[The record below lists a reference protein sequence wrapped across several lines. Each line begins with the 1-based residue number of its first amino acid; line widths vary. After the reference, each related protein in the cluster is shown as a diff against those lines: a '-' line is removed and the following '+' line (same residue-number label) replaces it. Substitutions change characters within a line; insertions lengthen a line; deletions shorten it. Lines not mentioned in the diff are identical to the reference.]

1 MTTIYATSKI
11 EIIPKFYDLD
21 SMDIVWH
28 GNYLRFFEDARHE
41 LLNKI
46 GYNYKEMKDSGYAWP
61 IIDLHIRFAQPI
73 MFGQELIIQTDL
85 IEYEFRIKIT
95 YTIYDKKTGER
106 LCKGHT
112 EQVAVDH
119 ETKEMQFV
127 SPTILL
133 EKLGI
138 KK

>member
-1 MTTIYATSKI
+1 MTTIYATSKK
-11 EIIPKFYDLD
+11 EIKAQFYDLD
-21 SMDIVWH
+21 PMDVVWH
-28 GNYLRFFEDARHE
+28 GNYVRFFVDARCE

-46 GYNYKEMKDSGYAWP
+46 GYNYEEMKDSGYAWP
-61 IIDLHIRFAQPI
+61 VVDLHIRYIRPI
-73 MFGQELIIQTDL
+73 MFGQEVIIQTDL
-85 IEYEFRIKIT
+85 VEYEFRLKII

-112 EQVAVDH
+112 EQLAIDYK
-119 ETKEMQFV
+119 TREMLFV

-138 KK
+138 KE

>member
-1 MTTIYATSKI
+1 
-11 EIIPKFYDLD
+11 
-21 SMDIVWH
+21 
-28 GNYLRFFEDARHE
+28 
-41 LLNKI
+41 
-46 GYNYKEMKDSGYAWP
+46 
-61 IIDLHIRFAQPI
+61 
-73 MFGQELIIQTDL
+73 MFGQEIIIQTDL